1 MPKEK
6 QEMLAEQVLKI
17 DFEEL
22 KELYEKTFE
31 DIYVDL
37 EQLEPIRG
45 VNPDKLPKEK
55 LDEYEQIATKI
66 IKQNKFAVATMAGGQ
81 GTRLR
86 TFTSKGTYKVDV
98 GENGKYL
105 FEIIV
110 DTLKRANKK
119 YSVIIPWY
127 IMTSRENNKDTVTF
141 LEEKDYFGYPKEYV
155 YIFEQGELP
164 LITEQGKLLLN
175 KEGLIKEASN
185 GMVGFLILC

>member
-1 MPKEK
+1 MGNYEKAKSLLKKYNQQQIISIADKMPEEK

-45 VNPDKLPKEK
+45 VNPDRISKEK
-55 LDEYEQIATKI
+55 LEEYEQIASKI

-86 TFTSKGTYKVDV
+86 TFASK
-98 GENGKYL
+98 
-105 FEIIV
+105 
-110 DTLKRANKK
+110 R
-119 YSVIIPWY
+119 Y
-127 IMTSRENNKDTVTF
+127 I
-141 LEEKDYFGYPKEYV
+141 
-155 YIFEQGELP
+155 
-164 LITEQGKLLLN
+164 
-175 KEGLIKEASN
+175 
-185 GMVGFLILC
+185 

>member
-1 MPKEK
+1 MKDVRVIEVKKSVFESNDERAALLRKDLKDKGVFLLNLMSSPGAGKTTTLTRTIEQLKDDLRIGVMEADIDSDVDAKKILEKYNQQQIISIADKMPQEK

-86 TFTSKGTYKVDV
+86 TFTSK
-98 GENGKYL
+98 
-105 FEIIV
+105 
-110 DTLKRANKK
+110 R
-119 YSVIIPWY
+119 Y
-127 IMTSRENNKDTVTF
+127 I
-141 LEEKDYFGYPKEYV
+141 
-155 YIFEQGELP
+155 
-164 LITEQGKLLLN
+164 
-175 KEGLIKEASN
+175 
-185 GMVGFLILC
+185 

>member
-1 MPKEK
+1 MNNYENAKKILEKYNQQQIISIADKMPKEK

-86 TFTSKGTYKVDV
+86 TFISKG
-98 GENGKYL
+98 
-105 FEIIV
+105 
-110 DTLKRANKK
+110 
-119 YSVIIPWY
+119 Y
-127 IMTSRENNKDTVTF
+127 IESKCWRKW
-141 LEEKDYFGYPKEYV
+141 K
-155 YIFEQGELP
+155 IF
-164 LITEQGKLLLN
+164 I
-175 KEGLIKEASN
+175 
-185 GMVGFLILC
+185 

>member
-1 MPKEK
+1 MNNYENAKKILEKYNQQQIISIADKMPQEK

-66 IKQNKFAVATMAGGQ
+66 IKQNKYAVATMAGGQ

-86 TFTSKGTYKVDV
+86 TFTSK
-98 GENGKYL
+98 
-105 FEIIV
+105 
-110 DTLKRANKK
+110 R
-119 YSVIIPWY
+119 Y
-127 IMTSRENNKDTVTF
+127 I
-141 LEEKDYFGYPKEYV
+141 
-155 YIFEQGELP
+155 
-164 LITEQGKLLLN
+164 
-175 KEGLIKEASN
+175 
-185 GMVGFLILC
+185 

>member
-1 MPKEK
+1 MNNYENAKKILEKYNQQQIISIADKMPKEK

-66 IKQNKFAVATMAGGQ
+66 IKLSNLVINFD
-81 GTRLR
+81 
-86 TFTSKGTYKVDV
+86 Y
-98 GENGKYL
+98 
-105 FEIIV
+105 I
-110 DTLKRANKK
+110 LK
-119 YSVIIPWY
+119 
-127 IMTSRENNKDTVTF
+127 
-141 LEEKDYFGYPKEYV
+141 
-155 YIFEQGELP
+155 
-164 LITEQGKLLLN
+164 
-175 KEGLIKEASN
+175 
-185 GMVGFLILC
+185 FLI